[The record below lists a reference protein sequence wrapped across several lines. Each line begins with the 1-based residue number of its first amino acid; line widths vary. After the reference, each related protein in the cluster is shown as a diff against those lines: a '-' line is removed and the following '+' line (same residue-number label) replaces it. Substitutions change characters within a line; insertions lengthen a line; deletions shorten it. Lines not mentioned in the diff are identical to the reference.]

1 MKGRLSAEL
10 PASHDSVHMR
20 PRDPPQTI
28 RPGFPFG
35 LRKTELY
42 TGVPFE
48 LLFIVL
54 MSNKLIDLSTKGET
68 ITPRVGMR

>member
-1 MKGRLSAEL
+1 
-10 PASHDSVHMR
+10 
-20 PRDPPQTI
+20 
-28 RPGFPFG
+28 
-35 LRKTELY
+35 LY

-68 ITPRVGMR
+68 ITPRVGMG